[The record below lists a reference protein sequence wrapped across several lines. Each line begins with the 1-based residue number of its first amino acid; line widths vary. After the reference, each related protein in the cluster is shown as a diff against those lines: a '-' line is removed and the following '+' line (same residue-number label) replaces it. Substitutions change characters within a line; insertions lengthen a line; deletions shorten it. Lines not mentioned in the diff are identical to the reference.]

1 MKSYSFTDIGK
12 SCPSRKFLRSQICLL
27 TLFTKIKILAKI
39 SEFTVRV
46 ICIFRPLSRASSAA
60 YKVPPTMK
68 DVTDSGYVIPHYDF
82 DLPEVHDG
90 PPDPDEVGLVDPYSH
105 ATTSLAKA

>member
-1 MKSYSFTDIGK
+1 MTYDYY
-12 SCPSRKFLRSQICLL
+12 
-27 TLFTKIKILAKI
+27 
-39 SEFTVRV
+39 
-46 ICIFRPLSRASSAA
+46 RPLSRASSAA

-90 PPDPDEVGLVDPYSH
+90 PPDPDEVSLVDP
-105 ATTSLAKA
+105 